1 MSNECNNVCE
11 ACGCAGEIGYIIRE
25 GDESVSLNIDA
36 VSHTGLEEKIAVY
49 RQIAQSVSSDVEIN
63 IARTDAQSTKATMQ
77 FSFPVSVEKL
87 IFELKIRQVAQT
99 A

>member
-25 GDESVSLNIDA
+25 GDESVSVNIDA
-36 VSHTGLEEKIAVY
+36 VSHAGLEEKIAVY

-77 FSFPVSVEKL
+77 FAFPVSVEKL